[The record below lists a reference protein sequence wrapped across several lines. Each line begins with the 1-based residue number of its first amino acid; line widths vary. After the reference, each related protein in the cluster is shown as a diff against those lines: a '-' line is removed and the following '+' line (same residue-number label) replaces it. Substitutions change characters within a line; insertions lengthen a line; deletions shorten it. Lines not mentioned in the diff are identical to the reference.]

1 MAYSGLAPDPPT
13 PPNPMQTAA
22 AQTGTNVSTA
32 IANSYLGN
40 VNQQTPQGNLTY
52 TAGNPFTYTDP
63 TTQQTFSIPRWTAT
77 QTLTPQGQQTFDN
90 SQAAQLNLSDMAKQ
104 QSGALGDLLGAP
116 FDPSRGNFNVAGY
129 LAANPDVKQYALDR
143 GWDPNEFAAN
153 HWQQWGYNEGR
164 SSGGTAPP
172 PMANLNLFDAAG
184 MPVSSFADQP
194 AVQSD
199 YNFDPI
205 AYLQTY
211 PDVAA
216 AARASGQDP
225 QAFAAQHWREFGQT
239 EGRAAN
245 SRPSIQYGYG
255 SGGDIQRDYGT
266 GHDVMYG
273 FDQYQDPNWDIT
285 RSYGPQDNF
294 SADRARVEDALMQRM
309 NPQLQVEQ
317 DRLRQ
322 QLADQGIRY
331 GSPAYTQA
339 MDVYNR
345 QANDARYG
353 AIERG
358 GVEQQRLTEMARA
371 QATFENAAQ
380 QQGFTQAQARAAFYN
395 MAQQQGMEQSRQ
407 RGAFANTAQA
417 QAEQQA
423 MQRGAFSNQAQQ
435 QAEGQA
441 AARGAFFNQAQQQQY
456 EQAQARAGF
465 YNAAQQQALAR
476 QNAIFNAQNQQR
488 NQALQEGY
496 QQRTQPINE
505 IAALMSGSQV
515 SQPNFV
521 NAPRN
526 QIPTTDVAG
535 LINQG
540 FSQQNDIYKTGL
552 SSWND
557 LMGGILGAGGKLGGS
572 AILASDRRVK
582 DNIIRMGDVFS
593 AKGDKLP
600 IYQYSYKD
608 DPEDRRHVGP
618 MAQDVEDIDPSAV
631 KEIDEVKHIDVARLG
646 SIFGMRRAA

>member
-40 VNQQTPQGNLTY
+40 VNQQTPQGNLNYDVTN
-52 TAGNPFTYTDP
+52 TFGYTDP
-63 TTQQTFSIPRWTAT
+63 TTGQSFNIPRWTAT
-77 QTLTPQGQQTFDN
+77 QTLTPQGQQTFNN
-90 SQAAQLNLSDMAKQ
+90 SQAAQVNLSDMAQQ
-104 QSGALGDLLGAP
+104 QSGSLGDLLGAP
-116 FDPSRGNFNVAGY
+116 YDPSRGNFNVAGY
-129 LAANPDVKQYALDR
+129 LTANPDVKQYAIDR
-143 GWDPNEFAAN
+143 GFDPAEFAAG
-153 HWQQWGYNEGR
+153 HWQQWGFNEGR
-164 SSGGTAPP
+164 QSGGTAPP
-172 PMANLNLFDAAG
+172 PMADVGMFDAAG

-194 AVQSD
+194 SVQSD

-205 AYLQTY
+205 AYLQAY

-245 SRPSIQYGYG
+245 SRPPIQYGYG
-255 SGGDIQRDYGT
+255 SGGDIQRGYDT
-266 GHDVMYG
+266 GQGVQYG
-273 FDQYQDPNWDIT
+273 FDPSGDIT

-309 NPQLQVEQ
+309 NPQLQLEQ

-353 AIERG
+353 AIQQG
-358 GVEQQRLTEMARA
+358 GQEQQRLTEMARA
-371 QATFENAAQ
+371 QAQFENAAQ
-380 QQGFTQAQARAAFYN
+380 QQGFTQQQARAMFFN
-395 MAQQQGMEQSRQ
+395 QAQQQATEQARQ
-407 RGAFANTAQA
+407 RGVFANTAQA

-456 EQAQARAGF
+456 EQALGRAGF
-465 YNAAQQQALAR
+465 YNAAQQQALSR
-476 QNAIFNAQNQQR
+476 QNTVFNAQNQQR
-488 NQALQEGY
+488 NQALAEGY

-535 LINQG
+535 LINQN
-540 FSQQNDIYKTGL
+540 FAQQNDIYKTGMT
-552 SSWND
+552 SWND
-557 LMGGILGAGGKLGGS
+557 LMGGILGAGGKLGG
-572 AILASDRRVK
+572 AYLASDRNVK
-582 DNIIRMGDVFS
+582 DNVIRMGDVFS

-608 DPEDRRHVGP
+608 DPASTRHVGP

-631 KEIDEVKHIDVARLG
+631 KEIDEVKHINVDRLG

>member
-40 VNQQTPQGNLTY
+40 VNQQTPQGNLNYNVTDTY
-52 TAGNPFTYTDP
+52 NYTDP
-63 TTQQTFSIPRWTAT
+63 TTGQSFSIPRWTAQ
-77 QTLTPQGQQTFDN
+77 QTLTPAGQQTFNN
-90 SQAAQLNLSDMAKQ
+90 SQGAQLNLSEMAKQ

-129 LAANPDVKQYALDR
+129 LQANPDVKQYALDR

-153 HWQQWGYNEGR
+153 HWQQWGFNEGR

-172 PMANLNLFDAAG
+172 PMANVGMFDAAG

-194 AVQSD
+194 AVQSS
-199 YNFDPI
+199 Y
-205 AYLQTY
+205 Q
-211 PDVAA
+211 
-216 AARASGQDP
+216 G
-225 QAFAAQHWREFGQT
+225 
-239 EGRAAN
+239 
-245 SRPSIQYGYG
+245 
-255 SGGDIQRDYGT
+255 GGDIQRDYGT

-294 SADRARVEDALMQRM
+294 SADRARVEESLMSRM
-309 NPQLQVEQ
+309 NPQLQLEQ

-345 QANDARYG
+345 QSNDARFA
-353 AIERG
+353 AIAQG
-358 GVEQQRLTEMARA
+358 GQEQQRMTEMARA

-407 RGAFANTAQA
+407 RGAFANAAQA
-417 QAEQQA
+417 QAE
-423 MQRGAFSNQAQQ
+423 
-435 QAEGQA
+435 GQG

-476 QNAIFNAQNQQR
+476 QNTIFNAQNQQR

-557 LMGGILGAGGKLGGS
+557 LMGGILGAGGKVAGGY
-572 AILASDRRVK
+572 LASDRNVK
-582 DNIIRMGDVFS
+582 DNVVRMGDVFS